1 MTLLQTIWQR
11 DGERV
16 VAFGPDGE
24 VTLAELRR
32 GSQQLARAM
41 ARLAGPDRPGMRWA

>member
-1 MTLLQTIWQR
+1 MTLLKTIWQR
-11 DGERV
+11 DGELV

-32 GSQQLARAM
+32 
-41 ARLAGPDRPGMRWA
+41 